1 MTDFRKSPHRPRA
14 AVVVGVALIVVGL
27 FSLAGNVIP
36 HNIWVRVGALVG
48 MAWRIVWPCALVA
61 AGAYLLWASKRGKL
75 AGFVSSRPHGPFRR
89 SIADKRFLG
98 VCGGIAYYFGVDS
111 TVVRVIAVILLLVS
125 PPTVLFAYL
134 LIALVVP
141 RA

>member
-1 MTDFRKSPHRPRA
+1 MAEYRNAPRRPRA
-14 AVVVGVALIVVGL
+14 AVVLGIILIVFGL
-27 FSLAGNVIP
+27 LSLAGNIVP
-36 HNIWVRVGALVG
+36 RGIWVQVGVIIG
-48 MAWRIVWPCALVA
+48 TIWRILWPCALVA

-75 AGFVSSRPHGPFRR
+75 AGFVASRPRGPFRR

-111 TVVRVIAVILLLVS
+111 TVVRVIAVILLVMS
-125 PPTVLFAYL
+125 PPTVLFAYILVAL
-134 LIALVVP
+134 LVP

>member
-1 MTDFRKSPHRPRA
+1 MAEYRNAPRRPRA
-14 AVVVGVALIVVGL
+14 AVVLGIILIVFGL
-27 FSLAGNVIP
+27 LGLAGNIVP
-36 HNIWVRVGALVG
+36 RGIWVQVGAIIG
-48 MAWRIVWPCALVA
+48 TIWRILWPCALVA

-75 AGFVSSRPHGPFRR
+75 AGFVASRPRGPFRR

-111 TVVRVIAVILLLVS
+111 TVVRVIAVILLVMS
-125 PPTVLFAYL
+125 PPTVLFAYILVAL
-134 LIALVVP
+134 LVP

>member
-1 MTDFRKSPHRPRA
+1 MTDYRKNPRRPRV
-14 AVVVGVALIVVGL
+14 AVVLGIALIALGL
-27 FSLAGNVIP
+27 FSLAGNIVP
-36 HNIWVRVGALVG
+36 HHVWARLGALVG
-48 MAWRIVWPCALVA
+48 MLWRIVWPCALVA

-75 AGFVSSRPHGPFRR
+75 AGFVASRPRGPFRR
-89 SIADKRFLG
+89 SLADKRFLG

-125 PPTVLFAYL
+125 PPTVVFAYL